1 MILVPAHYDVVWA
14 VFPILSVALLIVSIV
29 TLIRT
34 KTLTDAARVGWT
46 VVVVLLPVLGSAA
59 WLVTLWA
66 GRRSRPAE

>member
-1 MILVPAHYDVVWA
+1 M
-14 VFPILSVALLIVSIV
+14 LIVSIV